1 MRSAKSR
8 SHKPKWV
15 WFKSNYIFIQI
26 QANRSHNEREKGD
39 GRSTQSEVTII
50 TKKYQLK
57 HQEAQ

>member
-15 WFKSNYIFIQI
+15 WFKSNFTFIQI
-26 QANRSHNEREKGD
+26 QADRSHNEREKSY

-50 TKKYQLK
+50 TKNYQLK
-57 HQEAQ
+57 H